1 MPMAK
6 PPSAAKPI
14 AFLGQDFNGEEKNG
28 TMNKERTATTNTII
42 TMNGMGPNSAL
53 LYPAR
58 VSLPPKHAQASK
70 DQKTVFELSLKLL
83 KLAPPRRKIAAAA
96 KIDPTQIKPGTS
108 SGFKINEKIA
118 TKITLTPIRGD

>member
-1 MPMAK
+1 MAK
-6 PPSAAKPI
+6 PPKAAKPI
-14 AFLGQDFNGEEKNG
+14 AFFGQDFSGEEKNG
-28 TMNKERTATTNTII
+28 TMNEERTATTNTIV

-96 KIDPTQIKPGTS
+96 KIDGRN
-108 SGFKINEKIA
+108 GGCE
-118 TKITLTPIRGD
+118 

>member
-96 KIDPTQIKPGTS
+96 
-108 SGFKINEKIA
+108 
-118 TKITLTPIRGD
+118 

>member
-6 PPSAAKPI
+6 PPKAAKPI
-14 AFLGQDFNGEEKNG
+14 AFFGQDFSGEEKNG
-28 TMNKERTATTNTII
+28 TMNEERTATTNTIV

-53 LYPAR
+53 LYPAK

-83 KLAPPRRKIAAAA
+83 KLAPPRRKIAADA
-96 KIDPTQIKPGTS
+96 KIEPTQIKPGTS
-108 SGFKINEKIA
+108 SGFKINEKRA
-118 TKITLTPIRGD
+118 TKSLLTPHE

>member
-6 PPSAAKPI
+6 PPKAAKPI
-14 AFLGQDFNGEEKNG
+14 AFFGQDFSGEEKNG
-28 TMNKERTATTNTII
+28 TMNEERTATTNTII

-96 KIDPTQIKPGTS
+96 KIDPTQID
-108 SGFKINEKIA
+108 NYA
-118 TKITLTPIRGD
+118 TATHESRIVLF